1 MAVEKFLQFSI
12 YYKYPLHEWHD
23 SEKNEIYIT
32 MNFIQ
37 ISFKWR
43 LERCSRYHKC
53 LSNRLV
59 HGDFDRDLKN
69 LH

>member
-37 ISFKWR
+37 IIFKWR
-43 LERCSRYHKC
+43 LVVAGTINVYPT
-53 LSNRLV
+53 
-59 HGDFDRDLKN
+59 D
-69 LH
+69 